1 MVKETIAIPIFVWG
15 CSKQTP
21 SCSAMYH
28 ITIASKHK
36 RLRLRLVRASVRHIS
51 LLLVGTMDVAL
62 LAIFCRCAGCSKF
75 SLRYAMRS
83 FLHVNGSKSA
93 IRCILRSVSKPTL
106 VIFGTFEVGKAYRID
121 LILWSTEMYNQFRY
135 VWSRKSLPYRP
146 ETLEYRDEQTVNA
159 SLLFLKFNMSQFIQS
174 QNYWNFSE
182 ILICPN

>member
-1 MVKETIAIPIFVWG
+1 MVKKTIAVPIFVWG

-21 SCSAMYH
+21 SCSTMYH

-36 RLRLRLVRASVRHIS
+36 RRKLWLVGASVRHIRVS
-51 LLLVGTMDVAL
+51 PTCRNNGCCASGNFLPVRRLFPLCYATRLFLL
-62 LAIFCRCAGCSKF
+62 
-75 SLRYAMRS
+75 
-83 FLHVNGSKSA
+83 VNGSKST

-121 LILWSTEMYNQFRY
+121 LILWSTEMYNHFRY

-159 SLLFLKFNMSQFIQS
+159 SLLFLKFSVSQFIQS

>member
-1 MVKETIAIPIFVWG
+1 MVKKTIAVPIFAWG

-21 SCSAMYH
+21 SCSTMYH

-36 RLRLRLVRASVRHIS
+36 QRKLRLIGASEF
-51 LLLVGTMDVAL
+51 LLLAGTMDVAL

-75 SLRYAMRS
+75 SLRYATRS

-106 VIFGTFEVGKAYRID
+106 VIFGTFEVGKAYCID
-121 LILWSTEMYNQFRY
+121 LILWNTETYNQFRY

-159 SLLFLKFNMSQFIQS
+159 SLLFLKFNVSQFIQS